1 MKNDGKH
8 LFYKMKQLRLF
19 FFGGLTQES
28 MNVSPLKTFP
38 KLSIHFSLKLK
49 NMNPRAIKQGGFE
62 KER

>member
-1 MKNDGKH
+1 
-8 LFYKMKQLRLF
+8 
-19 FFGGLTQES
+19 

-49 NMNPRAIKQGGFE
+49 NMNPRAIKQGGLE